1 MKCYVVFKGRKPG
14 VYNTWVECHDQIS
27 RFSGNLHWSYGSRKE
42 GEEVYAQFEAME
54 SAKRLGYPHPDGIDG
69 RELRHVRQFAIKDVI
84 LCVLVIVVLIQS
96 YLLYK
101 E

>member
-1 MKCYVVFKGRKPG
+1 MLCCVQREETRGLQHLGGMPY
-14 VYNTWVECHDQIS
+14 QIS

-54 SAKRLGYPHPDGIDG
+54 SAKRLGYPHPDGTDG

>member
-1 MKCYVVFKGRKPG
+1 
-14 VYNTWVECHDQIS
+14 
-27 RFSGNLHWSYGSRKE
+27 
-42 GEEVYAQFEAME
+42 ME
-54 SAKRLGYPHPDGIDG
+54 SAKRLGYPHPDGTDG

-96 YLLYK
+96 YILYK